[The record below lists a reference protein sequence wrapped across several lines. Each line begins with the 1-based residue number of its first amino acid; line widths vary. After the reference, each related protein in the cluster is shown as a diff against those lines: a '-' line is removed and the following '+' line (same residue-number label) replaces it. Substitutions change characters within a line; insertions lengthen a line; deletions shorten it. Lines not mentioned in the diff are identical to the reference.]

1 MASSIGSHYRCSVF
15 GESHGKMIGIE
26 IDGVPPGEAVDKN
39 ELQAFMARRAP
50 GNSKHAT
57 KRKEPDIVHIASG
70 IMDGVTTGFPL
81 MAYIENTNQY
91 SKDYSNLLDHPRP
104 SHADYTAHIHYK
116 GFADMRGGG
125 HFSGRLTAPLCIA
138 GGIAKQILRRRGIH
152 VGAQLLQ
159 IENIIGTPFDA
170 MNVDAET
177 LESMASMEFPTID
190 EGANSAMQAAI
201 QAAAAEGDSVGGV
214 VQGAIIGVPV
224 GLGGPMFD
232 GIENRMAQALFGIP
246 GCKGVSFGAGFDAVT
261 MRGSVHNDPFIMK
274 AGNVTTTTNHAG
286 GILGGIT
293 SGAPITVQ
301 IAMKPTASI
310 SIEQQTVSL
319 SKHADA
325 PLVVTGRHDPCI
337 AVRTVPVLEAVMA
350 IVILDLLLEEHA
362 L

>member
-26 IDGVPPGEAVDKN
+26 IDGVPPGEAVDEN

-70 IMDGVTTGFPL
+70 IMNGVTTGFPL
-81 MAYIENTNQY
+81 MAYIENTNQH

-170 MNVDAET
+170 MNIDAET

>member
-26 IDGVPPGEAVDKN
+26 IDGVPPGEAVDEN

-201 QAAAAEGDSVGGV
+201 QVAAAEGDSVGGV

-261 MRGSVHNDPFIMK
+261 MR
-274 AGNVTTTTNHAG
+274 
-286 GILGGIT
+286 
-293 SGAPITVQ
+293 
-301 IAMKPTASI
+301 
-310 SIEQQTVSL
+310 
-319 SKHADA
+319 
-325 PLVVTGRHDPCI
+325 
-337 AVRTVPVLEAVMA
+337 
-350 IVILDLLLEEHA
+350 
-362 L
+362 

>member
-26 IDGVPPGEAVDKN
+26 IDGVPPGEAVDEN

-261 MRGSVHNDPFIMK
+261 MRGSVHNDPFIIK

>member
-26 IDGVPPGEAVDKN
+26 IDGVPPGEAVDEN

-201 QAAAAEGDSVGGV
+201 QVAAAEGDSVGGV

>member
-1 MASSIGSHYRCSVF
+1 
-15 GESHGKMIGIE
+15 
-26 IDGVPPGEAVDKN
+26 
-39 ELQAFMARRAP
+39 
-50 GNSKHAT
+50 
-57 KRKEPDIVHIASG
+57 
-70 IMDGVTTGFPL
+70 
-81 MAYIENTNQY
+81 
-91 SKDYSNLLDHPRP
+91 
-104 SHADYTAHIHYK
+104 
-116 GFADMRGGG
+116 
-125 HFSGRLTAPLCIA
+125 
-138 GGIAKQILRRRGIH
+138 
-152 VGAQLLQ
+152 
-159 IENIIGTPFDA
+159 
-170 MNVDAET
+170 
-177 LESMASMEFPTID
+177 
-190 EGANSAMQAAI
+190 
-201 QAAAAEGDSVGGV
+201 
-214 VQGAIIGVPV
+214 
-224 GLGGPMFD
+224 MFD

-274 AGNVTTTTNHAG
+274 DGNVTTTTNHAG

>member
-26 IDGVPPGEAVDKN
+26 IDGVPPGEAVDEN

-301 IAMKPTASI
+301 NAMKPTASI

>member
-26 IDGVPPGEAVDKN
+26 IDGVPPGEAVDEN

-286 GILGGIT
+286 GILGGMT

>member
-1 MASSIGSHYRCSVF
+1 MDSSIGSHYRCSVF

-26 IDGVPPGEAVDKN
+26 IDGVPPGEAVDEN
-39 ELQAFMARRAP
+39 ELQACMARRAP

>member
-26 IDGVPPGEAVDKN
+26 IDGVPPGEAVDEN

-261 MRGSVHNDPFIMK
+261 MHGSVHNDPFIMK

>member
-26 IDGVPPGEAVDKN
+26 IDGVPPGEAVDEN

-224 GLGGPMFD
+224 GLGGPRFD

-350 IVILDLLLEEHA
+350 IVILDLLLEAHA

>member
-26 IDGVPPGEAVDKN
+26 IDGVPPGEAVDEN

-201 QAAAAEGDSVGGV
+201 QSAAAEGDSVGGV

>member
-26 IDGVPPGEAVDKN
+26 IDGVPPGEAVDEN

>member
-1 MASSIGSHYRCSVF
+1 
-15 GESHGKMIGIE
+15 
-26 IDGVPPGEAVDKN
+26 
-39 ELQAFMARRAP
+39 
-50 GNSKHAT
+50 
-57 KRKEPDIVHIASG
+57 
-70 IMDGVTTGFPL
+70 
-81 MAYIENTNQY
+81 
-91 SKDYSNLLDHPRP
+91 
-104 SHADYTAHIHYK
+104 
-116 GFADMRGGG
+116 MRGGG

>member
-15 GESHGKMIGIE
+15 GESYGKMIGIE
-26 IDGVPPGEAVDKN
+26 IDGVPPGEAVDEN

>member
-26 IDGVPPGEAVDKN
+26 IDGVPPGEAVDEN

-177 LESMASMEFPTID
+177 LEFMASMEFPTID

>member
-26 IDGVPPGEAVDKN
+26 IDGVPPGEAVDEN

-201 QAAAAEGDSVGGV
+201 QASAAEGDSVGGV

>member
-26 IDGVPPGEAVDKN
+26 IDGVPPGETIDEN
-39 ELQAFMARRAP
+39 ELQAFMTRRAP
-50 GNSKHAT
+50 GNSKHTT
-57 KRKEPDIVHIASG
+57 KRKEADTVHFASG
-70 IMDGVTTGFPL
+70 IMDGITTGFPL
-81 MAYIENTNQY
+81 MAYIENTNQH

-104 SHADYTAHIHYK
+104 SHADYTAHVHYK

-152 VGAQLLQ
+152 IGAQLLQ
-159 IENIIGTPFDA
+159 IENVKGIPFDA
-170 MNVDAET
+170 VSVDAET
-177 LESMASMEFPTID
+177 LEGMATKDFPTLD
-190 EGANSAMQAAI
+190 ESARCAMEDAI
-201 QAAAAEGDSVGGV
+201 QAAAKEGDSVGGI
-214 VQGAIIGVPV
+214 VQGAVIGVPV

-261 MRGSVHNDPFIMK
+261 MRGSVHNDPFTMK
-274 AGNVTTTTNHAG
+274 DGTITTTSNHAG

-319 SKHADA
+319 SKQTDA

-350 IVILDLLLEEHA
+350 IVILDLLLEEHV

>member
-1 MASSIGSHYRCSVF
+1 
-15 GESHGKMIGIE
+15 
-26 IDGVPPGEAVDKN
+26 
-39 ELQAFMARRAP
+39 
-50 GNSKHAT
+50 
-57 KRKEPDIVHIASG
+57 VHIASG

-81 MAYIENTNQY
+81 MAYIENTNQH

-190 EGANSAMQAAI
+190 EDANSAMQAAI

-274 AGNVTTTTNHAG
+274 DGNVTTTTNHAG

>member
-1 MASSIGSHYRCSVF
+1 MASSIGSHYHCSVF
-15 GESHGKMIGIE
+15 GESHGQMIGIL
-26 IDGVPPGEAVDKN
+26 IDGMPPGEAIDEN
-39 ELQAFMARRAP
+39 ELQAFMTRRAP
-50 GNSKHAT
+50 GNSKHTT
-57 KRKEPDIVHIASG
+57 KRKEPDVVHIASG
-70 IMDGVTTGFPL
+70 IKDGVTTGFPL
-81 MAYIENTNQY
+81 MAYIENTNQH

-104 SHADYTAHIHYK
+104 SHADYTAHVHYK

-159 IENIIGTPFDA
+159 IENVKGTSFDA
-170 MNVDAET
+170 VAVDAQT
-177 LESMASMEFPTID
+177 LEGMADQAFPTLD
-190 EGANSAMQAAI
+190 AQAQTAMEDAI
-201 QAAAAEGDSVGGV
+201 QAAAREGDSVGGI
-214 VQGAIIGVPV
+214 VQGAVIGVPV

-232 GIENRMAQALFGIP
+232 GIENRMSQALFGIP

-261 MRGSVHNDPFIMK
+261 MRGSVHNDPFAMK
-274 AGNVTTTTNHAG
+274 DGRVCPTTNNAG

-319 SKHADA
+319 SKQSDE

-337 AVRTVPVLEAVMA
+337 AVRTVPVLEAMMA